1 MVLLTCNLYCFC
13 TQADNTTMEE
23 ACRKIPLRN
32 SPRIAAF
39 VSEESVQFFILCEQK
54 VLCKAP
60 SLQVALFLMFSAY
73 YVFNLEYPKQVRN
86 VLFFFQDYILSQP
99 DSFKRPS
106 PYISVVSDIKRSM
119 L

>member
-1 MVLLTCNLYCFC
+1 MT
-13 TQADNTTMEE
+13 
-23 ACRKIPLRN
+23 PLVIW
-32 SPRIAAF
+32 SLVKQLGMPVFQEGVAF
-39 VSEESVQFFILCEQK
+39 VNEDSVQFFTVCEQK
-54 VLCKAP
+54 GLCKAT

-73 YVFNLEYPKQVRN
+73 YGFNLEYLKRVRN
-86 VLFFFQDYILSQP
+86 VLFFTKDYILSQP